1 MATNRKQ
8 AEGTRIDATASEC
21 TGPND
26 PIESGDP
33 VVWGNVPGV
42 ALADERTDEDKVL
55 IQTDGVF
62 ELSVTGADSAGN
74 AAVAAGDI
82 VYVDG
87 TEVNV
92 DATNGTRF
100 GYALAAVASGA
111 TTAIDVKVGY

>member
-8 AEGTRIDATASEC
+8 ADGTRIDATASEC

-42 ALADERTDEDKVL
+42 ALADERTDDDKVL

-62 ELSVTGADSAGN
+62 ELSVTGANNAGSSAISP
-74 AAVAAGDI
+74 GDI
-82 VYVDG
+82 VYIDG
-87 TEVNV
+87 TELNA
-92 DATNGTRF
+92 DDIDGTRF
-100 GYALAAVASGA
+100 GYALADVGSGA